1 MSDEGGS
8 EYCHLSVSPS
18 TTAAEVIRQVL
29 NAKNISDEQQLYSL
43 IAVPAVGS
51 AAFSGMH

>member
-1 MSDEGGS
+1 VSDEAGS

-18 TTAAEVIRQVL
+18 TTAAEVICQVL

-43 IAVPAVGS
+43 IAVPAVGR
-51 AAFSGMH
+51 AVFSGMH